1 MKSMRNWP
9 NQKPLKIKEK
19 PVGIPYG
26 DYRYIDVRKTSYE
39 QSRELIPKENIP
51 SKLYSQDVT
60 ICAKRIFFN
69 LIYKEPKKKVSNFC
83 VNNTC
88 DVHTLIQVNK

>member
-1 MKSMRNWP
+1 MKPMRNWP

-19 PVGIPYG
+19 PVGIPHG

-51 SKLYSQDVT
+51 SKLCSQDVKNLREENT
-60 ICAKRIFFN
+60 FLIWFIRNQKRKLVIS
-69 LIYKEPKKKVSNFC
+69 V
-83 VNNTC
+83 
-88 DVHTLIQVNK
+88 